1 MRARVLARD
10 VSVTRRQPVETS
22 VVNVLPVSLES
33 LVADRSTA
41 LLRLVVGPPGWGG
54 TARAEGVRL
63 LARVTRRSCDA
74 LALQPGDAL
83 FAQIKGVAL
92 M

>member
-1 MRARVLARD
+1 MTGVQTCALPIS
-10 VSVTRRQPVETS
+10 SVI
-22 VVNVLPVSLES
+22 NVLPVQLES
-33 LVADRSTA
+33 LTADRSTA
-41 LLRLVVGPPGWGG
+41 LLQLVVGPPGQRGAPG
-54 TARAEGVRL
+54 TPVRL
-63 LARVTRRSCDA
+63 LARITRRSAEA